1 MGNIETFYSEQFNTN
16 LNLVAQQKESKFS
29 PYVSVQSG
37 IVGKGAVAAE
47 FIGKTEA
54 LESNKR
60 YADTPLIELDHLRR
74 WFSPRT
80 FNWGT
85 AFDDQDHLKMLQDPR
100 SGYYDSAVAAFNRR
114 KDEVII
120 DGIFNTNHTGEDH
133 EIAEEL
139 PTDIIITDTG
149 KTGISSDIL
158 KGTTTSFL
166 EKDVDPQEEALCAF
180 ISPAQA
186 EKLMKDAEYISDTF
200 GMTVLDKGVLK
211 PFAGIKNFVITNML
225 PLVND
230 SGTNYRMC
238 PVFTKDAV
246 GLGVWR
252 DFNSFFFQ
260 DATKM
265 NLWRMGASFT
275 IGATRLNNDKIRV
288 LKLAEGN

>member
-16 LNLVAQQKESKFS
+16 LNLVAQQKESKFT

-54 LESNKR
+54 EESNKR

-85 AFDDQDHLKMLQDPR
+85 AFDDQDKLKMLQDPR
-100 SGYYDSAVAAFNRR
+100 SGYYDSANAAFKRR

-120 DGIFNTNHTGEDH
+120 DGILKTNYTGEDH
-133 EIAEEL
+133 ETAEEL
-139 PTDIIITDTG
+139 PTSCIITDTS

-158 KGTTTSFL
+158 KGTVTSFL

-225 PLVND
+225 PLVED
-230 SGTNYRMC
+230 SGTKYRMC

-252 DFNSFFFQ
+252 DFNAFFFQ